1 MGKAAKLSGFGAGP
15 LVVFLSIAAAC
26 IAATKDV
33 PAIDP
38 IPPRVLDA
46 QLDQSTARSDVL
58 RVTAQ
63 DPDGTIIAL
72 NVRWSDGHVSEVNYP
87 CRADDFG
94 GKTITQ
100 DFTHGDAVTAGATQV
115 RAVAESC
122 FGAQPR
128 HAGRWAS
135 SQAAG

>member
-1 MGKAAKLSGFGAGP
+1 MGKAAKLSSFGAGP

-46 QLDQSTARSDVL
+46 QLDKAARGDVL

-63 DPDGTIIAL
+63 DPDGTIVAL
-72 NVRWSDGHVSEVNYP
+72 NVRWSDGHVSEVKYP

-100 DFTHGDAVTAGATQV
+100 DFTHRDAVAAGATQV
-115 RAVAESC
+115 RAVAASC

-128 HAGRWAS
+128 HAGSWANA
-135 SQAAG
+135 QAAG

>member
-1 MGKAAKLSGFGAGP
+1 MTRATKAGGLGAGP
-15 LVVFLSIAAAC
+15 LVLFLMIAGAC

-38 IPPRVLDA
+38 VPPRVLHA
-46 QLDQSTARSDVL
+46 QLDQVARSNVL

-63 DPDGTIIAL
+63 DPDGTIVAL
-72 NVRWSDGHVSEVNYP
+72 NVRWSDGHVSEVTYP

-100 DFTHGDAVTAGATQV
+100 DFNHRDAVTARATQV

-128 HAGRWAS
+128 HAGSWANA
-135 SQAAG
+135 QAAG